1 MIIRIMGEGQFEV
14 PDTAVAELN
23 QLDTLLEAAIEADDE
38 PAFRATLTSLLDRAR
53 ELGVRLADDALVS
66 SDAVLPD
73 ADIDLAQIHE
83 LLGDQGLIPG

>member
-14 PDTAVAELN
+14 PDAGVDELN
-23 QLDTLLEAAIEADDE
+23 QLDTLLEAAIAADDE
-38 PAFRATLTSLLDRAR
+38 PAFRAALASLLDRAR
-53 ELGVRLADDALVS
+53 ELGVRLADDVLVPS
-66 SDAVLPD
+66 EAVLPA